1 MPSGISFFWLIT
13 EGYISHQLSLNLRG
27 LLQVYMRT
35 YQNKTYRKYTMQDLT
50 STGLE
55 KNSNQELA
63 GKLNELLANYHIYY
77 QNVRGFHWNIKG
89 VNFFQLHAKFEEL
102 YTAALTRIDEI
113 AERILTLGYTP
124 LHSFTDYLSASSIK
138 EVKNATSD
146 RETVGTT
153 IQNITLLIQLE
164 REILKLAG
172 ESNDE
177 GTLGLISTDLNEN
190 EKTFW
195 MLNAFLNG

>member
-1 MPSGISFFWLIT
+1 
-13 EGYISHQLSLNLRG
+13 
-27 LLQVYMRT
+27 
-35 YQNKTYRKYTMQDLT
+35 MQDLT

-89 VNFFQLHAKFEEL
+89 ASFFQLHAKFEEL

-124 LHSFTDYLSASSIK
+124 LHSFTDYLKTSTVK
-138 EVKNATSD
+138 EITNATSD

-177 GTLGLISTDLNEN
+177 GTQGLISTDLNEN

>member
-1 MPSGISFFWLIT
+1 
-13 EGYISHQLSLNLRG
+13 
-27 LLQVYMRT
+27 
-35 YQNKTYRKYTMQDLT
+35 MQDLT
-50 STGLE
+50 ATGLE
-55 KNSNQELA
+55 KKSNQELA
-63 GKLNELLANYHIYY
+63 TKLNELLANYHIYY

-102 YTAALTRIDEI
+102 YTNALTRIDEI

-124 LHSFTDYLSASSIK
+124 LHSFSDYIETATIK
-138 EVKNATSD
+138 EIRNVTVD

-153 IQNITLLIQLE
+153 IENLTYLLHLE

-177 GTLGLISTDLNEN
+177 GTLSLISDDLNEN

>member
-1 MPSGISFFWLIT
+1 
-13 EGYISHQLSLNLRG
+13 
-27 LLQVYMRT
+27 
-35 YQNKTYRKYTMQDLT
+35 MQDLT
-50 STGLE
+50 ITGLE
-55 KNSNQELA
+55 KKSNQELA
-63 GKLNELLANYHIYY
+63 TKLNELLANYHIYY

-89 VNFFQLHAKFEEL
+89 SNFFQLHAKFEEL
-102 YTAALTRIDEI
+102 YTNALTRIDEI
-113 AERILTLGYTP
+113 AERILTLGYPP
-124 LHSFTDYLSASSIK
+124 LHSFSEFISKSSIK
-138 EVKNATSD
+138 ETHNLTSD
-146 RETVGTT
+146 RDTVGTT
-153 IQNITLLIQLE
+153 IENITLLIQLE